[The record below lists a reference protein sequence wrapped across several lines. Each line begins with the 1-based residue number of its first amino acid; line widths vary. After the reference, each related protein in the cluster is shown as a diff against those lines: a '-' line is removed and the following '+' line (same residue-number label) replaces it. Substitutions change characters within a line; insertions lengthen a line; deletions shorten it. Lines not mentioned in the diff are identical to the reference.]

1 MLAGLLVAALASTP
15 EVQQRGCGAGG
26 FTTAALLHAGVAVVG
41 ALPLTTA
48 AEVARVQIST
58 TDCRVA
64 RSISVCLRLTRDMC
78 APSSSR
84 VSCGR

>member
-48 AEVARVQIST
+48 A
-58 TDCRVA
+58 
-64 RSISVCLRLTRDMC
+64 
-78 APSSSR
+78 
-84 VSCGR
+84 